1 MKIKTQDS
9 YLINV
14 SYLVMYSLDQTMQIF
29 SNYSDF
35 FAVQDLMVNV
45 TSINQ
50 APNHKV
56 DHIFSHLIQVST
68 EVFDPGSNISSYNQY
83 TSFQGH
89 HANKQCIKFKHTGDV
104 FLIDAVLGDG
114 YTINFYMRN
123 EPPPKKLIEKGYSTT
138 HSQIIFMLD
147 ILPDKYY
154 TCSMDNIFIS
164 VNFLW
169 ATYEETKSKTMV
181 DEVFRQKGRGLTKFV
196 VQEYYTKDRKNMIS

>member
-1 MKIKTQDS
+1 
-9 YLINV
+9 
-14 SYLVMYSLDQTMQIF
+14 
-29 SNYSDF
+29 
-35 FAVQDLMVNV
+35 MVNV

-68 EVFDPGSNISSYNQY
+68 EVFDPGSNLSSYKQY

-89 HANKQCIKFKHTGDV
+89 HADKQWIKFKHTGDV

-169 ATYEETKSKTMV
+169 ATYEETKSITMV
-181 DEVFRQKGRGLTKFV
+181 DGVLDKKVAGCPNLLYKNIIQKIEK
-196 VQEYYTKDRKNMIS
+196 I